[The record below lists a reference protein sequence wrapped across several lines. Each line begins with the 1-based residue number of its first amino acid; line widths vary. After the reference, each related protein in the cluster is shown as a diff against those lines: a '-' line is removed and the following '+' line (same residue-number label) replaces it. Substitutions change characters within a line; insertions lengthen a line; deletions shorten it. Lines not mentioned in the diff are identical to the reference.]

1 MSKNNSEPDEKMFGL
16 KDIEMRMIGNIT
28 ERNNAALVDYL
39 SFVAIDRLAY
49 NVTPLTTFRV
59 DGEGNLYVSER
70 PKEPETKEEE
80 VATA

>member
-1 MSKNNSEPDEKMFGL
+1 MSKNNSKPNEKMFGL
-16 KDIEMRMIGNIT
+16 KDIEMRVIGNIN
-28 ERNNAALVDYL
+28 ERNNAALLDYL

-49 NVTPLTTFRV
+49 PVTPQTAFRV

-70 PKEPETKEEE
+70 PVETPTEEE

>member
-16 KDIEMRMIGNIT
+16 KDIEMRVIGNIN
-28 ERNNAALVDYL
+28 ERNNAALLDFL

-49 NVTPLTTFRV
+49 NVTPQTAFRV

-70 PKEPETKEEE
+70 PEEPKKEEE
-80 VATA
+80 VATS